1 MTDLDHPLKRHP
13 KNPILTPEHVPFP
26 CYSVFNA
33 GAAIFRGKVMMVLR
47 IEKRDRLSC
56 FHTATSADGIHFEVN
71 PEPIDYPLTP
81 REKRMGWTNRFDMR
95 LTHIEGRYIGCHA
108 AHVGKFG
115 CCIGMVET
123 EDFVRFRPIS
133 LGEPTNRNA
142 VLFPEKIN
150 GLYARLDRPHTAN
163 NNGQIWV
170 SWSSDLEFW
179 GRSEPLDM
187 PNLDWAYNKTG
198 AGTVPI
204 KTPHGWLE
212 IYHGTSSSC
221 SSENYYLGAMLL
233 DLEDP
238 SKVVAAP
245 REFILAAEKD
255 YECVGQVPNVVF
267 TSGAVEMPDG
277 TLNVYYA
284 GADTRMCL
292 AQTTVKTLVDW
303 CLANRRR

>member
-1 MTDLDHPLKRHP
+1 MTPSPDCPLKRHA
-13 KNPILTPEHVPFP
+13 KNPILTPEQMPFP

-33 GAAIFRGKVMMVLR
+33 GVTMFRGKVMMMLR

-56 FHTATSADGIHFEVN
+56 FHTATSSDGIHFDVN
-71 PEPIDYPLTP
+71 PDPIDYPWAE
-81 REKRMGWTNRFDMR
+81 REKQLGWTNRFDMR
-95 LTHIEGRYIGCHA
+95 LTHIEGGYIGCHA

-115 CCIGMVET
+115 CCIAMATT
-123 EDFVRFRPIS
+123 EDFVHFKNFYQ
-133 LGEPTNRNA
+133 GEPTNRNA

-163 NNGQIWV
+163 NNGTIWV
-170 SWSSDLEFW
+170 SYSPDLEFW
-179 GRSEPLDM
+179 GRSKPLTMRD
-187 PNLDWAYNKTG
+187 LDWAYNKTG
-198 AGTVPI
+198 AGAIPI
-204 KTPHGWLE
+204 KTPQGWLE
-212 IYHGTSSSC
+212 IYHGTSSTC

-233 DLEDP
+233 DLNDP
-238 SKVVAAP
+238 SKVIAQP

-255 YECVGQVPNVVF
+255 YECMGQVPNVVF

-292 AQTTVKTLVDW
+292 AQTTVKQLTEW
-303 CLANRRR
+303 CLK